1 MSGKRI
7 VDLSE
12 DEMKKICM
20 KHFETLPNGKT
31 IPACGHCIL
40 QIDYNNCF
48 LDLKHRGLLDIKVEQ
63 KEKELKEYCETLDA
77 ISRGDVK
84 WLK

>member
-1 MSGKRI
+1 MRGKRI

-20 KHFETLPNGKT
+20 KHLETLPNGKT

-48 LDLKHRGLLDIKVEQ
+48 LDLKHRGLLDIKVEE
-63 KEKELKEYCETLDA
+63 KEKELKEYYETLDA